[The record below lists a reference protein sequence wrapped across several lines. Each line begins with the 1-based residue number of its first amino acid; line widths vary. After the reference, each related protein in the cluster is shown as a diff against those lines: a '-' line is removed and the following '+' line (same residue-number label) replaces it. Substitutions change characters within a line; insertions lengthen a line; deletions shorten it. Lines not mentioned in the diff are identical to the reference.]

1 MIARKIKRLFLLI
14 IDYYKF
20 LRISLMNKNK
30 KFFYIYTSKYW
41 QNMTDGSLSGGGSND
56 ISTHNIKKSLS
67 EFIKYN
73 NIKSIIDIPCGD
85 WKWMS
90 EFDLSDLEYFGYDI
104 FDDLILDNQRKYT
117 KKNITFDV
125 KNLVNEKLPKS
136 DLIIIRDLLVHL
148 DHTDIIKCLTNLDDS
163 DFKFI
168 GITNYPKIISHKN
181 RLFGDYLRLGDKWR
195 PINFSIHPYSLP
207 SPDFNLSDT
216 NDLSEIDKNKY
227 ISIWK
232 KNNFDISKINLQL

>member
-30 KFFYIYTSKYW
+30 KFLYIYKSKYW
-41 QNMTDGSLSGGGSND
+41 QCITDGSLSGGGSND
-56 ISTHNIKKSLS
+56 ISTYNIKKSLS

-90 EFDLSDLEYFGYDI
+90 EFDLSDLEYFGYDVV
-104 FDDLILDNQRKYT
+104 DDLILENQRKYK

-148 DHTDIIKCLTNLDDS
+148 DHIDIIKCLTNLDDS

-168 GITNYPKIISHKN
+168 GITNYPKIISHKK

-195 PINFSIHPYSLP
+195 PINFSIYPYNLP

-232 KNNFDISKINLQL
+232 KNNFDISKINLSL

>member
-1 MIARKIKRLFLLI
+1 M
-14 IDYYKF
+14 
-20 LRISLMNKNK
+20 
-30 KFFYIYTSKYW
+30 
-41 QNMTDGSLSGGGSND
+41 
-56 ISTHNIKKSLS
+56 
-67 EFIKYN
+67 
-73 NIKSIIDIPCGD
+73 
-85 WKWMS
+85 
-90 EFDLSDLEYFGYDI
+90 
-104 FDDLILDNQRKYT
+104 
-117 KKNITFDV
+117 
-125 KNLVNEKLPKS
+125 
-136 DLIIIRDLLVHL
+136 
-148 DHTDIIKCLTNLDDS
+148 TNLDDS